1 MILSK
6 SKFTA
11 VARKEKITS
20 PPDLQQLV
28 ELKVGYDNITSE
40 DWAEWDLQNA
50 EWERSRK
57 EEFERLREHSAAL
70 ATPATCSA
78 MLLPV
83 ASQMSTWK
91 AK

>member
-1 MILSK
+1 MSAP
-6 SKFTA
+6 A

-20 PPDLQQLV
+20 NSDLQQLV
-28 ELKVGYDNITSE
+28 ELKGGYDNITSE

-70 ATPATCSA
+70 V
-78 MLLPV
+78 L
-83 ASQMSTWK
+83 K
-91 AK
+91 KI